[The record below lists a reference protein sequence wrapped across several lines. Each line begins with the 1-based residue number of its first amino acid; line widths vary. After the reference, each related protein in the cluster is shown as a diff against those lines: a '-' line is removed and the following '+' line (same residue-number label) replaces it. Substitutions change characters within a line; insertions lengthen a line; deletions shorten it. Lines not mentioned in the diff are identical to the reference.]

1 MKNRDDHWMSISDI
15 MSGLMIVFMFIAIAF
30 MMQVQNEQQQKNEMI
45 YNYAVIKH
53 KIYLSLLKEFKGDLP
68 KWDAELDEKTLTVRF
83 KEPDVLFGVGS
94 DFLTPKFQEILN
106 DFLPRYIF
114 VISQD
119 EYKDYIEEI
128 RIEGHTDPFWAGAA
142 TRQQEYLNNMELSQS
157 RTRAVLVYAI
167 NMPALQENLEWIICR
182 ITANGLSS
190 SQPITLDDGK
200 IDAKLSRR
208 VDFRIRT
215 KADEKMNELA
225 EGITYNGEN

>member
-1 MKNRDDHWMSISDI
+1 MKRQDEHWMSISDV
-15 MSGLMIVFMFIAIAF
+15 MSGLMIVFMFIAVAF
-30 MMQVQNEQQQKNEMI
+30 MMQVQNEQRQKNDMI

-53 KIYLSLLKEFKGDLP
+53 KIYSALFDEFKDDLQT
-68 KWDAELDEKTLTVRF
+68 WDAEIDEKTLTLRF

-94 DFLTPKFQEILN
+94 DILTPKFQAILN
-106 DFLPRYIF
+106 DFLPRYIS

-167 NMPALQENLEWIICR
+167 NMPALQGNLEWIIRR

-190 SQPITLDDGK
+190 SQPVTLDGK

-225 EGITYNGEN
+225 EGMTYSGND